1 MAAAVDF
8 EQVTAPLHGSVTSQ
22 IHASILKKRR
32 QALGLEPIE
41 QGFSLP
47 GLLNPVELAQRE
59 LEGGT
64 VIVGRHTLKEYM
76 EGLRRGWTGGV
87 DEWDWE
93 KSVEQELKHDGVFE
107 KAPEPISGFTS
118 DNDVPVPAQQPAAL
132 PGTLSF
138 LAKAPPPAASSAAAS
153 AQPTIPSSYH
163 IPPYPLPAQPPVLLL
178 PFISHL
184 GFKQVPS
191 MIYDF
196 FTERYRVQAGADA
209 ALALIESQTR
219 PLVHDDLEFNR
230 EAEKWYKKDFVKLP
244 SKTQELREEYYKKLE
259 PRLESVRQ
267 LARGERDLNDEEKK
281 SDKPVTTEQDLIE
294 ERKKKEMRWKGQE
307 EGFEIIRTDKDAT
320 WDEKW
325 EGWLNVFELPKDG
338 ASKWDQ

>member
-1 MAAAVDF
+1 VDY
-8 EQVTAPLHGSVTSQ
+8 EQITAPLHGSVTRQ
-22 IHASILKKRR
+22 IHAGILKKRR

-47 GLLNPVELAQRE
+47 GIINPVEMAQRE

-64 VIVGRHTLKEYM
+64 VLVGRHTLKEYM

-93 KSVEQELKHDGVFE
+93 KSVEQELKYDGVFE
-107 KAPEPISGFTS
+107 KAPEPVTEFAAEGENT
-118 DNDVPVPAQQPAAL
+118 VAPQQPAAL
-132 PGTLSF
+132 PGTFSF
-138 LAKAPPPAASSAAAS
+138 LAKAPPPMASSTPSSQTA
-153 AQPTIPSSYH
+153 IPSSYH
-163 IPPYPLPAQPPVLLL
+163 IPPYPLPPQAPILLL

-184 GFKQVPS
+184 GFKQVPY
-191 MIYDF
+191 MVYDF

-209 ALALIESQTR
+209 AIALIESQTR
-219 PLVHDDLEFNR
+219 PLVYSDLEFDRNS
-230 EAEKWYKKDFVKLP
+230 EKYYKKDWVKLP
-244 SKTQELREEYYKKLE
+244 TKTQEAREEYYKKLE

-267 LARGERDLNDEEKK
+267 LARGERDLTDEEKK

-307 EGFEIIRTDKDAT
+307 EGFEIVRTDKEVT

-338 ASKWDQ
+338 ESKWDQ